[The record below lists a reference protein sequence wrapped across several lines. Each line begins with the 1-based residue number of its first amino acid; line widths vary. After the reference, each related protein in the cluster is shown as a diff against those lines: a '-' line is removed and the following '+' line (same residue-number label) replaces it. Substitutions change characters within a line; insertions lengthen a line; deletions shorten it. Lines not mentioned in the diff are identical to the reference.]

1 MGTTIITPR
10 VNMNFGGFQD
20 LMRRIARTWYER
32 SKIQIL
38 EMDMVK
44 AYLQD
49 SPFTAK
55 QSPENEIAY
64 ERLMDVRLKLVDL
77 SFEIDKYHDSYM
89 RFLTQTLNSPDLKN
103 RIGKPLKK
111 EERNLIDLELDIGKV
126 EAESEWDKVQDM
138 VVTLPND
145 QTKTIRIS
153 AETQKRS
160 WFGLCPVSL
169 KIGSLKMCGG
179 CKMVGYFGKV

>member
-1 MGTTIITPR
+1 
-10 VNMNFGGFQD
+10 
-20 LMRRIARTWYER
+20 
-32 SKIQIL
+32 
-38 EMDMVK
+38 MVK

-103 RIGKPLKK
+103 RIGKVKKYFLTYLTNLITQTSALKK
-111 EERNLIDLELDIGKV
+111 GREK
-126 EAESEWDKVQDM
+126 
-138 VVTLPND
+138 PNRPGAD
-145 QTKTIRIS
+145 DHG
-153 AETQKRS
+153 AGA
-160 WFGLCPVSL
+160 GL
-169 KIGSLKMCGG
+169 GARYRQGG
-179 CKMVGYFGKV
+179 G

>member
-1 MGTTIITPR
+1 
-10 VNMNFGGFQD
+10 
-20 LMRRIARTWYER
+20 
-32 SKIQIL
+32 
-38 EMDMVK
+38 MDMVK

-103 RIGKPLKK
+103 RIGKVKKYFLTYLTNLITQTSALKK
-111 EERNLIDLELDIGKV
+111 GREE
-126 EAESEWDKVQDM
+126 
-138 VVTLPND
+138 PNRPGAD
-145 QTKTIRIS
+145 DHGAGRRLGARRRQSRGGIKSVPQVSSCQFFINMFCSDTTTMSMGRIVNRS
-153 AETQKRS
+153 ICSPKRQKNR
-160 WFGLCPVSL
+160 
-169 KIGSLKMCGG
+169 
-179 CKMVGYFGKV
+179 

>member
-1 MGTTIITPR
+1 M
-10 VNMNFGGFQD
+10 VN
-20 LMRRIARTWYER
+20 
-32 SKIQIL
+32 
-38 EMDMVK
+38 

-103 RIGKPLKK
+103 RIGKVVIILNQYLTHRHLLVILATAEGG
-111 EERNLIDLELDIGKV
+111 EEPDRPGADDHGTGPGLGAGHRQDGGGVRVGQGAGHGGDPPQRPDEDHQNICRDPEKV
-126 EAESEWDKVQDM
+126 LVWSVSQQPEDRKSEDVWGM
-138 VVTLPND
+138 
-145 QTKTIRIS
+145 
-153 AETQKRS
+153 
-160 WFGLCPVSL
+160 
-169 KIGSLKMCGG
+169 
-179 CKMVGYFGKV
+179 